1 MDLNSKDIMST
12 KEASERWGFKDD
24 STIRKRKSEVPEGT
38 IRKFGKQY
46 VVTKEG
52 MEAVFGKGKR

>member
-1 MDLNSKDIMST
+1 MDLNNKDIMST
-12 KEASERWGFKDD
+12 KEAAQRWGLKDD
-24 STIRKRKSEVPEGT
+24 STIRKRVKDFPPGS

-52 MEAVFGKGKR
+52 MEEVFGKI

>member
-1 MDLNSKDIMST
+1 MNLNDKNIMST
-12 KEASERWGFKDD
+12 KEAAERWGFKDD
-24 STIRKRKSEVPEGT
+24 STIRKRVKDFPEGT

-52 MEAVFGKGKR
+52 MDAVFGKR

>member
-1 MDLNSKDIMST
+1 VNLNDKNIMST
-12 KEASERWGFKDD
+12 KEAAERWGFKDD
-24 STIRKRKSEVPEGT
+24 STIRKRVNDFPEGT

-52 MEAVFGKGKR
+52 MEAVFNKR